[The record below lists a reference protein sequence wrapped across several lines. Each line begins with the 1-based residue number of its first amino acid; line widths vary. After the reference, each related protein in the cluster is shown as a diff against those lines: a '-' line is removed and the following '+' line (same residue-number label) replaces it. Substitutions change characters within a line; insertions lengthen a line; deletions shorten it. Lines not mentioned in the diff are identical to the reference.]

1 MFKRPRLSAQN
12 RLVNALPGLAL
23 LFIASACSGPSETP
37 EIAPE
42 TTTPPPVVE
51 GLTLPAVWNT
61 GELDAPIRSIGVA
74 GELGSTIAVAYDD
87 GGLQFFN
94 FEGDRITDKADLG
107 AAQLGDGRYLLLS
120 GVPVTVFPGVDTS
133 GNMKVYI
140 HGGQLPEPLAYD
152 LDTGV
157 DTAIAGLCTAP
168 PTAESD
174 GVLRLAFWT
183 QNNPNVLVSGRI
195 VQVGE
200 ELVFL
205 PDEPVTAD
213 RPITACLLSETGATV
228 HSAPILAAAKLER
241 RGKTHVITLDS
252 SGQYTVIGTDGSSET
267 ISIRDGISVKAPKLP
282 TDMTGTGDTRGGG
295 YPGGILIIAGEDHN
309 GDNRLIF
316 IDPGVLTLTAFE

>member
-1 MFKRPRLSAQN
+1 MFKRPRLSARN

-23 LFIASACSGPSETP
+23 LFIASACNGPSETP
-37 EIAPE
+37 EIVPE
-42 TTTPPPVVE
+42 TSTAPAIVE

-61 GELDAPIRSIGVA
+61 GDLGSAIKSVGVA
-74 GELGSTIAVAYDD
+74 GELGSTIAVAYND

-94 FEGDRITDKADLG
+94 FEGDRITEKADLG

-120 GVPVTVFPGVDTS
+120 GVAVTVFPGVDTA

-152 LDTGV
+152 LDAGV
-157 DTAIAGLCTAP
+157 DTAIAGLCTAA
-168 PTAESD
+168 PTVESD

-183 QNNPNVLVSGRI
+183 ENNPNLLNSGRI

-213 RPITACLLSETGATV
+213 RAITACLLNETGATV

-241 RGKTHVITLDS
+241 RGKTHIITLDS
-252 SGQYTVIGTDGSSET
+252 SGQYTVVDAEGGNET
-267 ISIRDGISVKAPKLP
+267 ITIKDGISVKVPELP
-282 TDMTGTGDTRGGG
+282 NDMAGTGDTRGGG
-295 YPGGILIIAGEDHN
+295 YPGGILIIACEDQN
-309 GDNRLIF
+309 GDDRLVF